1 MVDAVFNQLELI
13 VGTRLNHSSV
23 GDHDNPIHVTH
34 GGETVSD
41 NKRGASSHQALER
54 LLNQTFAFRVQ
65 GTGASS
71 RIRMATRCALV
82 PRELDAPIAY
92 SCGVTFREGLDKL
105 VRVGLSGSV
114 LDLP

>member
-1 MVDAVFNQLELI
+1 MHGLDAKLQSGQTMVDAVFNQLELI

-65 GTGASS
+65 GTGGLIQNKDGNAV
-71 RIRMATRCALV
+71 CAG
-82 PRELDAPIAY
+82 PQRA
-92 SCGVTFREGLDKL
+92 
-105 VRVGLSGSV
+105 
-114 LDLP
+114 